1 MDNALLKV
9 INIAVFVFLLA
20 ACTPEPE
27 EKITIAISPWPG
39 YEFLY
44 LAEKKGFFKQVG
56 LNISLVQ
63 MGALADSQ
71 RAYVN
76 GHVDG
81 MASTIIEAV
90 QAEPLGGKPLKIVL
104 VPDYSNGGDVII
116 TNKTIKNLSLL
127 KGRNIGCEVA
137 SLGIYLLE
145 RALAKHNLKL
155 TDVNV
160 RNVEQLDGKQ
170 YLMSQ
175 EIDAFVTYPPVSV
188 EILKDNKYHTV
199 FSSSEIPYEIVDT
212 VSISNDVL
220 RKNPDLVPK
229 LHMAWQMAIDY
240 SISNEHDAY
249 SLMAKREGIS
259 VEDFKEV
266 ITDLKLQDIQGQ
278 KEIFSD
284 PDKFQRSVVQVCNTL
299 VHVDA
304 LSTDCNQYT
313 DIIYRGLF

>member
-1 MDNALLKV
+1 MHNILIKL
-9 INIAVFVFLLA
+9 INIAIIVFLLA

-27 EKITIAISPWPG
+27 KKITIAISPWPG

-90 QAEPLGGKPLKIVL
+90 QAEPLGGKSLKIVL
-104 VPDYSNGGDVII
+104 VPDYSNGGDVIV
-116 TNKTIKNLSLL
+116 TNKSIKDIVSL
-127 KGRNIGCEVA
+127 KGRNVGCEVS
-137 SLGIYLLE
+137 SLGIYILE
-145 RALAKHNLKL
+145 RALAKHSLKL
-155 TDVNV
+155 TDVSV
-160 RNVEQLDGKQ
+160 RNVEQLDGRE
-170 YLMSQ
+170 YLLKQ

-188 EILKDNKYHTV
+188 EILKNSKYHAI
-199 FSSSEIPYEIVDT
+199 FSSSEIPYEIIDT
-212 VSISNDVL
+212 VSISNEVL
-220 RKNPDLVPK
+220 QENPDLIPR
-229 LHMAWQMAIDY
+229 LHQAWQMAIDY
-240 SISNEHDAY
+240 SITNEHDAY

-259 VEDFKEV
+259 VEDFKEA
-266 ITDLKLQDIQGQ
+266 ISGLKLQDSQGQ
-278 KEIFSD
+278 KELFSA
-284 PDKFQRSVVQVCNTL
+284 PDKLQKSVERVCNTL

-304 LSTDCNQYT
+304 LTTDCSQYP